1 MLSCTLEDPED
12 CICQT
17 FASIGVDC
25 QSMWCTNSYLQLHHK
40 SIAVYLRTVKLTC
53 KLVVSMAQLKP
64 MCIKDFTEHNFM
76 DLLLESLKTLS
87 DLDNCLVL
95 FEVDD
100 HYQVTKTDNMYVCM
114 LPV

>member
-1 MLSCTLEDPED
+1 MSLVRKLKDIIQANNNTTMVEC
-12 CICQT
+12 
-17 FASIGVDC
+17 
-25 QSMWCTNSYLQLHHK
+25 
-40 SIAVYLRTVKLTC
+40 LRTVKLTC